1 MDEKDTELEGVWIDR
16 PDLAAASA
24 ERADLA
30 SRRPVMELRAKM
42 HASIRRFFERDGF
55 LEVFTPVRI
64 PVPALEDYI
73 EAVPSGDSWLRTSPE
88 FHIKR
93 MIAAGYGK
101 VFQTGPCFRREESG
115 RRHLL
120 EFTMLEWYR
129 TGGDWMDVLDDSQR
143 LLESVASDCLGGT
156 ICRFRGHEIDLAQPW
171 ERLTVEEAFQRFA
184 GVDLDKCI
192 ADGAFEEVLVT
203 QVEPHLGVDGRPTAL
218 TEYPLACSGLS
229 RQIPGR
235 PSRVERWEVYV
246 SGLELGNAC
255 TELAEPDEQT
265 RRFKECTRLRLRE
278 KRDIYRLDQP
288 FLDALRL
295 GFPLVAGVAIGL
307 DRLLML
313 LSGCDDIAQTV
324 AFT

>member
-1 MDEKDTELEGVWIDR
+1 M
-16 PDLAAASA
+16 

-30 SRRPVMELRAKM
+30 ARRGIIEMRAKM
-42 HASIRRFFERDGF
+42 MAAIRRFFDDNGF

-73 EAVPSGDSWLRTSPE
+73 EAVPSGDAWLRTSPE

-93 MIAAGYGK
+93 MIAAGYEK

-129 TGGDWMDVLDDSQR
+129 TGGDWLDVLDDSER
-143 LLESVASDCLGGT
+143 LMRCVAQECVGGT
-156 ICRFRGHEIDLAQPW
+156 LCHFRGHDIDLAQSW
-171 ERLTVEEAFQRFA
+171 EHLTVDEAFKRFA

-192 ADGAFEEVLVT
+192 ANGDFEEVLVT
-203 QVEPHLGVDGRPTAL
+203 KVEPNLGVNGRPTAL

-229 RQIPGR
+229 KQIPDR

-255 TELAEPDEQT
+255 TELAEPEEQT
-265 RRFKECTRLRLRE
+265 RRFVECTRLRLRE
-278 KRDIYRLDQP
+278 GRDIYRLDQP
-288 FLDALRL
+288 FIDMIRL
-295 GFPLVAGVAIGL
+295 GFPHVAGVAIGL

-313 LSGCDDIAQTV
+313 LSNCDDITQVV
-324 AFT
+324 AFQ

>member
-1 MDEKDTELEGVWIDR
+1 MVDGELEGVWIDQ
-16 PDLAAASA
+16 PDLAAASR

-30 SRRPVMELRAKM
+30 ARRGIIEMRAKM
-42 HASIRRFFERDGF
+42 MAAIRRFFDENGF

-93 MIAAGYGK
+93 MIAAGYEK

-129 TGGDWMDVLDDSQR
+129 TGGDWLDVLDDSER
-143 LLESVASDCLGGT
+143 LMRCVAQECVGGT
-156 ICRFRGHEIDLAQPW
+156 VCRFRDHDLDLSLPW
-171 ERLTVEEAFQRFA
+171 ERLTVDEAFQRYA

-192 ADGAFEEVLVT
+192 ANGEFEAVLVT
-203 QVEPHLGVDGRPTAL
+203 DVEPHLGVNGRPTAL

-229 RQIPGR
+229 KQIPGR
-235 PSRVERWEVYV
+235 LSRVERWEVYV

-255 TELAEPDEQT
+255 TELAEPEEQT
-265 RRFKECTRLRLRE
+265 RRFVECTRLRLRE
-278 KRDIYRLDQP
+278 GRDIYRLDQP
-288 FLDALRL
+288 FLDAIRL
-295 GFPLVAGVAIGL
+295 GFPHVAGVAIGL

-313 LSGCDDIAQTV
+313 LSNCDDIAQTV
-324 AFT
+324 AFK